1 MHTIAM
7 RITGCVALMV
17 MGGCGGGGGGDD
29 DAPPPAE
36 PVVID
41 QSNAM
46 EVTASV
52 LGPVTLI
59 RELGTG
65 GGILPVALN
74 DSAVSTISGAVYGKL
89 RELIKPARY
98 FQAVAAG
105 GQGVQFAALEFGP
118 FTEDCSVSGTLT
130 LSPSFADG
138 SLQYLNVGDTVAAEF
153 DRCDEGDG
161 MVLDGGLRIEVLTRV
176 AFDFQPPYTFGS
188 EFTFS
193 NLSITEGGE
202 TAAVSGGLMVQEAT
216 RDGVV
221 FETELSGEQLSVAVN
236 GDTELLRYFEML
248 GRYDDSDGSYSLEV
262 RCPGERCARL
272 ESSGLNGFVDFGSIE
287 PFAGAGDDAPF
298 SGILSIVGGVAA
310 GGLGPSALAAEALN
324 ANCVELRLD
333 ENGDSAIDWTQRTT
347 WASLLAG
354 VTDPC

>member
-17 MGGCGGGGGGDD
+17 MGGCGGNGGGDD

-59 RELGTG
+59 RELGSG
-65 GGILPVALN
+65 GGILPVELGA
-74 DSAVSTISGAVYGKL
+74 AGASTGSGGVYGEL
-89 RELIKPARY
+89 RELIRPARY
-98 FQAVAAG
+98 FQAVVAG
-105 GQGVQFAALEFGP
+105 GQGVQLAALELP
-118 FTEDCSVSGTLT
+118 PLTESCSVSGTLT
-130 LSPSFADG
+130 LSASFADDF
-138 SLQYLNVGDTVAAEF
+138 LQYLNVGDTVSAEF
-153 DRCDEGDG
+153 NRCDEGDG
-161 MVLDGGLRIEVLTRV
+161 LVLDGGLRIEVLTRV
-176 AFDFQPPYTFGS
+176 AIDLLPPYTFGS

-193 NLSITEGGE
+193 RLSITEAGE
-202 TAAVSGGLMVQEAT
+202 TATVSGGLRVQEAT

-221 FETELSGEQLSVAVN
+221 FDTELSGDQLSVAVN
-236 GDTELLRYFEML
+236 GDTELLRYFEMV
-248 GRYDDSDGSYSLEV
+248 GRYDDSDGSYSMDV
-262 RCPGERCARL
+262 RCPGERCAQL
-272 ESSGLNGFVDFGSIE
+272 ESSSLNGFVDFRSIE
-287 PFAGAGDDAPF
+287 PFAGVGDDAPF
-298 SGILSIVGGVAA
+298 SGILSILGGVAA

-333 ENGDSAIDWTQRTT
+333 ENGDSAVDWTQRTT